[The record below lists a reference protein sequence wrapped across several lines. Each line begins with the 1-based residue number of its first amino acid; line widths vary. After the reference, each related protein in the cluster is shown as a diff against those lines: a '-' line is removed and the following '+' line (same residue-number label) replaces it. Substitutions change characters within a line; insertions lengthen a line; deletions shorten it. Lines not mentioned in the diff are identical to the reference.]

1 MPLPRAYTVVD
12 VFSQVPFYRNP
23 VAVVL
28 DAQGLSEAEMQTIAR
43 WTNLSE
49 TTFVLPPS
57 DPRADYR
64 LRIFTPASE
73 LPFAGHPTLGS
84 AHAMIAA
91 GRVSPGPEGLVQEC
105 ARGLVPIRIEE
116 AEGTARLVFTLPE
129 AQVTP
134 LGEAAIADLEAYL
147 GAPIDRAL
155 EPVRVDVGAVWVVA
169 RLPSAQ
175 DVLALEPDLTR
186 GAAFERSVKATG
198 TSVYAPHADGGPAD
212 IEVRS
217 FCPADAIP
225 EDPVCGSGNGA
236 VAVVR
241 RRAGELGPGEARY
254 NAAQG
259 SRVGRAGRIALRV
272 AADGAVEVGGH
283 CVTCAS
289 GHLHA

>member
-12 VFSQVPFYRNP
+12 VFSREPFCGNP

-28 DAQGLSEAEMQTIAR
+28 DAQGLSDAEMQTIAR

-84 AHAMIAA
+84 AHAMITA
-91 GRVSPGPEGLVQEC
+91 GRVTPGPKGLVQEC
-105 ARGLVPIRIEE
+105 ARGLVPIRVEE
-116 AEGTARLVFTLPE
+116 AKGMRYLVFTLPE

-134 LGEAAIADLEAYL
+134 LGDTAIAELEAYL

-169 RLPSAQ
+169 RLKSAQ

-186 GAAFERSVKATG
+186 GAAFERRVKATG
-198 TSVYAPHADGGPAD
+198 TSVYGPHEDGAPAD

-217 FCPADAIP
+217 FCPADGIP
-225 EDPVCGSGNGA
+225 EDPICGSGNGA

-241 RRAGELGPGEARY
+241 KRADELGLGEARY
-254 NAAQG
+254 SAAQG
-259 SRVGRAGRIALRV
+259 SRVGRAGQIALRV
-272 AADGAVEVGGH
+272 ATDGAVEVGGL